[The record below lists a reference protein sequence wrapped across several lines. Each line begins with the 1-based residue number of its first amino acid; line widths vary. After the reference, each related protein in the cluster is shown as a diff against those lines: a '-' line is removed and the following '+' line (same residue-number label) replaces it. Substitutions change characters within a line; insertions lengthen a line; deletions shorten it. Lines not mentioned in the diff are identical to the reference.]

1 MSNSTLKIPT
11 VVRFSKKINKKKIIK
26 FPIKKDAQFIKINKL
41 IKQSRELL
49 I

>member
-1 MSNSTLKIPT
+1 MSNSTFKIPT

-26 FPIKKDAQFIKINKL
+26 FPIKKDTQFIKINKL
-41 IKQSRELL
+41 IKKSRELL